1 MNENSGNPVRKER
14 EVQGMTPKHRAFYND
29 DFGREIR
36 CEYRKNRDAVELGL
50 QCYGRLWAHMAGFA
64 AINAGATMMQHPIF
78 CRNGFTAVL
87 PMLINAGSIFS
98 VFQFIGWQ
106 RDRIKVDLDPSTE
119 TGREN
124 QCRHDIQEEIAF
136 EAENDICGLSW
147 SFLAVQVIRFWL
159 TGVLPN
165 EEGMEEIEKEDD
177 PWLYEQFETNQWPA
191 DSAIWGI
198 FGIGF
203 AFCILS
209 VALIL
214 FEGKLEHDEESH
226 KAEKAKKVE
235 EVSIP
240 TPRHSTQKK
249 TANGHPMPHHS
260 DSESDEEEAPPTCQG
275 RVVMILL
282 NATGMCFAWCVMWG
296 TRWTL
301 VKRPIFHIETIMGRV
316 IMALMLSF
324 CAFIFV
330 FALDRI
336 DDMGKG
342 ADGEPGNAKVQA
354 QVIQV
359 IVNALAILVGFSWE
373 HCFDGGVGAIAS
385 EFPKYAVQVKFVLG
399 IAVAILFVPLWRQQ
413 ILTKEIAYVKWKDA
427 RTKFSEKQERN
438 KDPGMTPVTGRQEE
452 TWPLV
457 SSASKPSSSATS

>member
-1 MNENSGNPVRKER
+1 MG
-14 EVQGMTPKHRAFYND
+14 
-29 DFGREIR
+29 
-36 CEYRKNRDAVELGL
+36 
-50 QCYGRLWAHMAGFA
+50 
-64 AINAGATMMQHPIF
+64 
-78 CRNGFTAVL
+78 
-87 PMLINAGSIFS
+87 
-98 VFQFIGWQ
+98 
-106 RDRIKVDLDPSTE
+106 
-119 TGREN
+119 
-124 QCRHDIQEEIAF
+124 
-136 EAENDICGLSW
+136 
-147 SFLAVQVIRFWL
+147 
-159 TGVLPN
+159 
-165 EEGMEEIEKEDD
+165 
-177 PWLYEQFETNQWPA
+177 
-191 DSAIWGI
+191 
-198 FGIGF
+198 
-203 AFCILS
+203 
-209 VALIL
+209 
-214 FEGKLEHDEESH
+214 
-226 KAEKAKKVE
+226 
-235 EVSIP
+235 
-240 TPRHSTQKK
+240 
-249 TANGHPMPHHS
+249 
-260 DSESDEEEAPPTCQG
+260 DSESEAEEVPPTCKG

-373 HCFDGGVGAIAS
+373 HCFDGGAG
-385 EFPKYAVQVKFVLG
+385 
-399 IAVAILFVPLWRQQ
+399 AILFVPLWRQQ

-457 SSASKPSSSATS
+457 SSASKPSNATS